1 MNLGDAA
8 EGVRILYLRLRLL
21 LKRALLKEITHL
33 ARHLCLSGMRTNLME
48 LRNEWRLQSVK
59 SLQRD
64 GPDRCG
70 SVESAT
76 THDEGIHGM
85 GAHEL
90 STIEQRQTLLAL
102 EGNGLDA
109 GVLKGLV

>member
-8 EGVRILYLRLRLL
+8 EGVWILYLRLRLL
-21 LKRALLKEITHL
+21 LKGTLLKELPHL
-33 ARHLCLSGMRTNLME
+33 ARHLRLSGMRTNLMK
-48 LRNEWRLQSVK
+48 LRDEWRLQSVK

-64 GPDRCG
+64 SSDRCG

-76 THDEGIHGM
+76 THDEGVHGM

-90 STIEQRQTLLAL
+90 STIEQRKSLFTL
-102 EGNGLDA
+102 EGDGLDA
-109 GVLKGLV
+109 RILEGLV